1 MAYIAVLSATDGRR
15 AGYAAIAGIA
25 LGLLSVGIAAALGV
39 ATLVSNSFII
49 YQLLRFGG
57 VLYLLWLAWDTWK
70 PAPLL
75 HPSEVKSLIYNAK
88 FFKRGLITN
97 LLNPKAAIFYVAMLP
112 QFINPAHPLL
122 IQTIILTLIFVA
134 IATFIHG
141 LIVTLAGYA
150 RHFLENDKHRITIRR
165 ILSLTLVAIALWF
178 GISTGQNP

>member
-1 MAYIAVLSATDGRR
+1 MDFITLTTLWPFILTCLLIELTPGPNMAYIAVLSATDGRR

-97 LLNPKAAIFYVAMLP
+97 LLNPKAATVPKITEPIVANTAMMKLFFAASP
-112 QFINPAHPLL
+112 QGFFVPY
-122 IQTIILTLIFVA
+122 TI
-134 IATFIHG
+134 
-141 LIVTLAGYA
+141 
-150 RHFLENDKHRITIRR
+150 
-165 ILSLTLVAIALWF
+165 S
-178 GISTGQNP
+178 